1 MTVTKDKKYLLR
13 NLHSLIK
20 KDNIQD
26 FIELTSIYPNIVKY
40 KNSKNENLL
49 FYSLLNKSN
58 KISSYLIALNPSL
71 LTERNSSGRNVVQT
85 SVMRDGDVQFFTE
98 MVPNLSEEIIREVY
112 ANADNQ
118 GLNLLMLSA
127 IHCNTDKIL
136 DVFKKC
142 PNISDIQY
150 QENHVGANVAH
161 FISTYQSDRK
171 TSHLSKLLKLIDEK
185 LFLRKSNLSITPIML
200 ASETMSKDS
209 FQEIIKHSFKN
220 MDTYSI
226 KDFCEIS
233 NKISYSVIEY
243 SLFNKDPSLYSSI
256 QSSYT
261 NPSFKV
267 AMLPHLIS
275 KLAHVD
281 STEHAE
287 NFLNYLDKHLTDNL
301 KGQPFAYFSLF
312 HEALNNKCSSL
323 ISLIIKQRPD
333 ILQHFSQHINNFSP
347 LSYSFKD
354 IAWHNMP
361 GDLFGE
367 FFTKAFN
374 ADNACY
380 YQNYF
385 LMIRS
390 ITQNSNNSL
399 GVLSSFINNHSKF
412 ISRISQLTNKKDL
425 FSIHLQDVFNFKKEH
440 IKFCIESPEILSFY
454 KKNGFQNI
462 LGLAAYTRNIDE
474 SSELLTLNEPVV
486 LSYLNE
492 SIKNKSHLFALN
504 SDITSQSY
512 MNPTYNYWSLSDEEV
527 LPYTKKLQTTD
538 FYLDGLQYSYNKK
551 AFNYLLDNHMII
563 PFLLNIGNVDFAK
576 ELKHL
581 GNFFQDI
588 NSFNSFFTS
597 LKEELET
604 DLNLPSQEI
613 SLQSLLYLISSS
625 HTLSKD
631 EVVQSIT
638 KVCNF
643 YNKLGYTNI
652 NADEQHSLKAFLRES
667 LTDIEKEIKN
677 PKLLIS
683 FAEALNHFKFGRLLP
698 PLQNSVIENHLIHF
712 YLQSYK
718 DIDSNNKNSNLTL
731 SSSLNLGDYLDF
743 LAMYSITINHNYLNS
758 LGIKEGDL
766 RKEHFISFIDYISLR
781 NEPLFDTID
790 CGFRQDCPY
799 TLHSLFF
806 SEFKM
811 ASPLNHATFMTESI
825 AENLFQEI
833 SQQNDLN
840 KFISFYTLAKANG
853 VLPQISK
860 NNPFIKNL
868 EPTNLEHLL
877 ILSDLKPE
885 ILEQSSVKNYW
896 EKQISLID
904 SSTPCKIFDPK
915 IFSLLYLFP
924 EPCFSNVH
932 LQNYML
938 QFLNTQD
945 SQDNNFMFFKSFNY
959 YRDFF
964 EKFLHKNDN
973 HPCMNSFIS
982 QLDEDIF
989 SNYEMI
995 VQLEDSLMRSSLK
1008 SETTSS
1014 KHENHRNSL
1023 KF

>member
-26 FIELTSIYPNIVKY
+26 FIELTSIYPNIIKY

-71 LTERNSSGRNVVQT
+71 LTERNSSGRNVVQS
-85 SVMRDGDVQFFTE
+85 SVMRDGDIQFFTE
-98 MVPNLSEEIIREVY
+98 IASNLSEETLKNIYSNV
-112 ANADNQ
+112 DNQ

-127 IHCNTDKIL
+127 IHCNTDKII
-136 DVFKKC
+136 DIFKKC
-142 PNISDIQY
+142 PNIMDIQY

-171 TSHLSKLLKLIDEK
+171 TSHISKLLKFIDK
-185 LFLRKSNLSITPIML
+185 QLFLRKSNLSITPIML
-200 ASETMSKDS
+200 ASETMNKDS

-220 MDTYSI
+220 MDEYSV

-233 NKISYSVIEY
+233 NRISYSVIEY

-267 AMLPHLIS
+267 AMLPHLIN

-281 STEHAE
+281 SIEHAE
-287 NFLNYLDKHLTDNL
+287 NFLHYLDKHLVDNL
-301 KGQPFAYFSLF
+301 KDQPFAYFSLF

-323 ISLIIKQRPD
+323 ISLIINKRPD
-333 ILQHFSQHINNFSP
+333 IIQHFTKHLNNFNP
-347 LSYSFKD
+347 LNYSFKD

-367 FFTKAFN
+367 FFIKAFN
-374 ADNACY
+374 SENTCY

-390 ITQNSNNSL
+390 ITQNSTNSL

-412 ISRISQLTNKKDL
+412 VSRISDLPNKKDL

-440 IKFCIESPEILSFY
+440 IKFCIENSDILNFF
-454 KKNGFQNI
+454 KKNGYQNI
-462 LGLAAYTRNIDE
+462 LGLAAYTRNISE
-474 SSELLTLNEPVV
+474 SSNLLTLNEPVV
-486 LSYLNE
+486 ISYLNE
-492 SIKNKSHLFALN
+492 SIKNKSHLFSLN

-512 MNPTYNYWSLSDEEV
+512 MNPTYNYWSLLDDDIM
-527 LPYTKKLQTTD
+527 PYTKKLLTTD

-551 AFNYLLDNHMII
+551 AFNYLIDKNMII
-563 PFLLNIGNVDFAK
+563 PFLLNIGNFDFSK

-588 NSFNSFFTS
+588 DSFNLFFTS
-597 LKEELET
+597 LKKELET
-604 DLNLPSQEI
+604 NLNQHSQEI

-625 HTLSKD
+625 QTLPK
-631 EVVQSIT
+631 EEMLLSIT
-638 KVCNF
+638 KVCNL
-643 YNKLGYTNI
+643 YEKLGYTHI
-652 NADEQHSLKAFLRES
+652 NQDEQYSLKNFLKES
-667 LTDIEKEIKN
+667 LKNVEKEIKN
-677 PKLLIS
+677 PKILIS
-683 FAEALNHFKFGRLLP
+683 FSESLKNFELGRLLP
-698 PLQNSVIENHLIHF
+698 PLQNSIIEQHLVKL
-712 YLQSYK
+712 YLQHYK
-718 DIDSNNKNSNLTL
+718 TINDNNSTFTL
-731 SSSLNLGDYLDF
+731 SSSLKTDDYLATTPTYKVD
-743 LAMYSITINHNYLNS
+743 INKDYLNA
-758 LGIKEGDL
+758 LGVKEGDL
-766 RKEHFISFIDYISLR
+766 KQEHFIILLDYISTQT
-781 NEPLFDTID
+781 EPLFNTISS
-790 CGFRQDCPY
+790 GFLKNCSY
-799 TLHSLFF
+799 TLHFLFF
-806 SEFKM
+806 HEFSM
-811 ASPLNHATFMTESI
+811 ASPLAHATFMTESI
-825 AENLFQEI
+825 SENIFQEI

-840 KFISFYTLAKANG
+840 KFISFYALAKANG
-853 VLPQISK
+853 VLPAIS
-860 NNPFIKNL
+860 NNNHFIQKL

-885 ILEQSSVKNYW
+885 ILSEPSVKKYW

-904 SSTPCKIFDPK
+904 SNTPCKIFDPK

-924 EPCFSNVH
+924 EPCFTNIH

-938 QFLNTQD
+938 KFLNTNEGQT
-945 SQDNNFMFFKSFNY
+945 NNLIFFKSFNY

-973 HPCMNSFIS
+973 HPAMKSFIS

-995 VQLEDSLMRSSLK
+995 VQIEDSVMRASLDSNK
-1008 SETTSS
+1008 VNTSNTHN
-1014 KHENHRNSL
+1014 KSL